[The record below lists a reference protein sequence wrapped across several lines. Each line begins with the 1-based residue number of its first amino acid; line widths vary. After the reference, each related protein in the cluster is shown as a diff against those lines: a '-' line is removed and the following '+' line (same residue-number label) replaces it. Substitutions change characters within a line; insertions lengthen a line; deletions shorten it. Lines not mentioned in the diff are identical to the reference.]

1 MLDNKLPKLT
11 YSGKSKSV
19 VPIVSESELQTVTA
33 EPWLEISDEGLQL
46 EGLIFDREHN
56 LFLCEVFGGKIFKV
70 NLPSKDISVAFQSE
84 KQNPAAVKI
93 HKDGRL
99 FTCYLGDFESTG
111 GILKRLFQK
120 SIQIIVL
127 MIWYLIVK
135 VVFISPTLEG
145 IQRILKVAS
154 TTFLLILKR

>member
-84 KQNPAAVKI
+84 KQNPAAVK
-93 HKDGRL
+93 
-99 FTCYLGDFESTG
+99 
-111 GILKRLFQK
+111 
-120 SIQIIVL
+120 
-127 MIWYLIVK
+127 
-135 VVFISPTLEG
+135 FIKMDDCLHVT
-145 IQRILKVAS
+145 
-154 TTFLLILKR
+154 